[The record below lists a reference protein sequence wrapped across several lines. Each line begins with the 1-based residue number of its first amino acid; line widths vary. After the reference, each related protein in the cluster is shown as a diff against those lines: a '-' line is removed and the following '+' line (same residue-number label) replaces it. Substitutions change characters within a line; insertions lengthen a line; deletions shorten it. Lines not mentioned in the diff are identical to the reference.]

1 MRSSPSAARGEAVDD
16 FLSEIK
22 VERDRAR
29 RQYRA
34 YHRGTGEPLSTWQ
47 GSPDQALTAGE
58 AKLRELRQPRKVRAC
73 LRCGAQFESTG
84 PGHRLCSE
92 RCRQVD
98 GPEGPATPDVALS
111 ELPLIS
117 HWK

>member
-1 MRSSPSAARGEAVDD
+1 MRC
-16 FLSEIK
+16 
-22 VERDRAR
+22 RDR

-34 YHRGTGEPLSTWQ
+34 YHCETGEPLSTWQ

-58 AKLRELRQPRKVRAC
+58 ARLREMRRPRKIRKC
-73 LRCGAQFESTG
+73 LRCGAEFTSTG

-92 RCRQVD
+92 RCRTVD
-98 GPEGPATPDVALS
+98 GPLDDPAAAPGLS
-111 ELPLIS
+111 GDGGLSDLPLIS